1 MLCLGAVGFGMA
13 LVFILQGAPD
23 LALTQVCIDTL
34 GAVIFV
40 LVLRRLPNR
49 FSDRATTIGRTA
61 RLAVS
66 AAVGVFVFV
75 FIVVAVGVRT
85 EAPVSDQFTARSLEE
100 GGGRNV
106 VNVVIVDFRGFDTMG
121 EITVLSIAGLGV
133 YGLARLARRE
143 SRELRAFSPLRPLGF
158 GRRREDDE

>member
-1 MLCLGAVGFGMA
+1 MTGRRPALIVAGGIAATVVQERISAVLCLGAVGFGMA

-34 GAVIFV
+34 GAVVFV

-49 FSDRATTIGRTA
+49 FSDRPTRLGRGM

-75 FIVVAVGVRT
+75 FIVIAVGVRT
-85 EAPVSDQFTARSLEE
+85 EEPDLDAVRRAVAR
-100 GGGRNV
+100 
-106 VNVVIVDFRGFDTMG
+106 
-121 EITVLSIAGLGV
+121 
-133 YGLARLARRE
+133 
-143 SRELRAFSPLRPLGF
+143 
-158 GRRREDDE
+158 